1 MARFYLLG
9 ILAVSVL
16 FEVHSD
22 DYIVHG
28 TAARKN
34 EFPWQ
39 GKIWIKIISDKCC
52 LSLRQLVFIFAR
64 SVCHLAEH
72 PPTLSIELDQLVYYF
87 NSKHPAVYLHRTMVK
102 KIKGQVK
109 VGKSMCGG
117 AIIDKKNILTA
128 AHCTENES
136 TEIRLRKIIVYVGLV
151 NRKYLT
157 SRHDVCGW
165 TKHPKFNFVPRPSLM
180 GPDIAIL
187 HLCEPLT
194 FSKGKIWQ
202 FNSV

>member
-1 MARFYLLG
+1 
-9 ILAVSVL
+9 
-16 FEVHSD
+16 
-22 DYIVHG
+22 
-28 TAARKN
+28 
-34 EFPWQ
+34 
-39 GKIWIKIISDKCC
+39 
-52 LSLRQLVFIFAR
+52 
-64 SVCHLAEH
+64 
-72 PPTLSIELDQLVYYF
+72 
-87 NSKHPAVYLHRTMVK
+87 MVK

-136 TEIRLRKIIVYVGLV
+136 TEIRLKKIIVYVGLV

-194 FSKGKIWQ
+194 FSKGKILQ